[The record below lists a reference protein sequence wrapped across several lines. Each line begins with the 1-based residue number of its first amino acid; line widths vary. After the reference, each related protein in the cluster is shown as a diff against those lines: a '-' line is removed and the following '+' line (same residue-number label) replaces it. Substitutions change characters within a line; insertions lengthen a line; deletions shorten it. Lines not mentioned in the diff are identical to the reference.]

1 MLKGIIERML
11 NGTGEINFKE
21 SFQSLSKSS
30 ELTSLVKTLPESVS
44 RSEGLNTLW
53 ESIARLAISHES
65 QKDCLIAIDAFVK
78 KFPDS
83 AHE

>member
-44 RSEGLNTLW
+44 RSEGLNTL
-53 ESIARLAISHES
+53 
-65 QKDCLIAIDAFVK
+65 
-78 KFPDS
+78 
-83 AHE
+83 